1 MTVPQEQPATLDQS
15 VTLDQPITL
24 DQPLTLPCGATLK
37 NRLAKS
43 AMSETLGT
51 PGNRMTPRLPRLY
64 RTWAR
69 GGTGLLITGNVMV
82 DQRAIG
88 EPCNVVVED
97 RRDLPRLRDWARA
110 GKETGAAIWVQ
121 INHPGKQAPAALN
134 RRSVSPSALPF
145 EDPGLKRFFHTP
157 KALSEEQ
164 IRDIVRRFGETA
176 AIMKEAGFDGVQ
188 IHGAHGYLVSQF
200 LSPRHNRREDRY
212 GGSPENR
219 RRFVLEVYDEMRARV
234 GDDFP
239 VSIKL
244 NSADFQKG
252 GFSEDES
259 MAVVE
264 ALAAR
269 GIDLIEIS
277 GGTYEAPRMAGA
289 GVREST
295 RRREAYFLEYAEQVR
310 QRVAVPLMVT
320 GGFRSREGMVRA
332 LADGATDLIGLA
344 RPLALDPALSA
355 RLLASEDVT
364 SPVAPIRTGIRA
376 VDNAAMMEVS
386 WYTLQLARMGRGKA
400 PLQNAGGL
408 SSLLK
413 IAGTLGWRRL
423 RMGRLRA

>member
-1 MTVPQEQPATLDQS
+1 MS
-15 VTLDQPITL
+15 VTLE
-24 DQPLTLPCGATLK
+24 QPLTLPCGAVLK

-51 PGNRMTPRLPRLY
+51 PGNRVTPRLPRLY
-64 RTWAR
+64 RTWTR

-82 DQRAIG
+82 DRHALG

-110 GKETGAAIWVQ
+110 GQETGAAIWVQ
-121 INHPGKQAPAALN
+121 LNHPGKQAPAALN

-157 KALSEEQ
+157 KALSVAE

-176 AIMKEAGFDGVQ
+176 AIMKEAGFNGVQ

-200 LSPRHNRREDRY
+200 LSPRHNQRQDDY
-212 GGSPENR
+212 GGSPEKR
-219 RRFVLEVYDEMRARV
+219 MRFVLEVYDEIRARV
-234 GDDFP
+234 GDDYP

-252 GFSEDES
+252 GFSEEES
-259 MAVVE
+259 LAVVE
-264 ALAAR
+264 ALATR
-269 GIDLIEIS
+269 GMDLIEIS

-310 QRVAVPLMVT
+310 RRVAVPLMVT
-320 GGFRSREGMVRA
+320 GGFRSREGMAAA

-344 RPLALDPALSA
+344 RPLAVDPAFSR
-355 RLLASEDVT
+355 RLLEGEAVT

-386 WYTLQLARMGRGKA
+386 WYTLQLARIARGKA
-400 PLQNAGGL
+400 PLADAGGL

-413 IAGTLGWRRL
+413 IAGTIGWRRL